1 MPHQSLFKPTSSIE
15 TQAND
20 DLVYFPP
27 HWHSLLD
34 HSTKSIGLNWLV
46 FSIVTVHLK
55 CNIWMYQTLEK
66 YKILGLRDKGLLA
79 SQINQVTLNGPQG
92 LTLLLLLSHFSRV
105 RLCATP
111 WTAAYQASLSMGF
124 SKQEHWSG
132 LPFPSPGDLTL
143 TTAYLTVAFSA
154 NSNSSMY

>member
-1 MPHQSLFKPTSSIE
+1 
-15 TQAND
+15 
-20 DLVYFPP
+20 
-27 HWHSLLD
+27 
-34 HSTKSIGLNWLV
+34 
-46 FSIVTVHLK
+46 
-55 CNIWMYQTLEK
+55 MYQTLEK

-105 RLCATP
+105 PLCANP

-132 LPFPSPGDLTL
+132 LPFPSPGYLTL